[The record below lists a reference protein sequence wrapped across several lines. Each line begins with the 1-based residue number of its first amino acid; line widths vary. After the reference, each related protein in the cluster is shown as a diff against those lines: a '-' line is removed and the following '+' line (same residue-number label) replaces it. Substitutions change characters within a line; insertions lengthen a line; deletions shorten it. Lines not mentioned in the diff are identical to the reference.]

1 MQIKVNQEE
10 SEVNQIKVFV
20 NAFNL
25 GQEAARKA
33 WGE

>member
-1 MQIKVNQEE
+1 MQIKVNQRE
-10 SEVNQIKVFV
+10 SEYEIFV

-33 WGE
+33 WNE

>member
-10 SEVNQIKVFV
+10 STTNEVKVFV

-25 GQEAARKA
+25 GAKAAEKA
-33 WGE
+33 WSK